1 MPIITLTLLGKTM
14 LSGNNF
20 SLTLFVSTLIA
31 MTSICQAEPIS
42 TTSTD
47 GAETMTIAE
56 IFANKD
62 SLKGKV
68 VRVKGKVVKVSRNI
82 MKLNWIHIKDG
93 TGEKGTDKIIFRS
106 KTQSAP
112 VDSEVIAQGVVDTDL
127 DFGYG
132 YTYSILINDSI
143 FTK

>member
-1 MPIITLTLLGKTM
+1 MVELLLPSLGKTM
-14 LSGNNF
+14 LLRNNF
-20 SLTLFVSTLIA
+20 TLAVVISTLIA
-31 MTSICQAEPIS
+31 MASICQAESIS
-42 TTSTD
+42 DTSSKS
-47 GAETMTIAE
+47 AKTMTIAE

-62 SLKGKV
+62 SLKGQL
-68 VRVKGKVVKVSRNI
+68 VRVKGKVVKVSHNI

-106 KTQSAP
+106 KTQIVP

-132 YTYSILINDSI
+132 YTYSILIDEST
-143 FTK
+143 FTE

>member
-1 MPIITLTLLGKTM
+1 M
-14 LSGNNF
+14 LSRKF
-20 SLTLFVSTLIA
+20 FTQALFVSILIA
-31 MTSICQAEPIS
+31 MTPLSQAEPAS
-42 TTSTD
+42 DTSTNS
-47 GAETMTIAE
+47 AETMTIAE

-62 SLKGKV
+62 SLKGKRV
-68 VRVKGKVVKVSRNI
+68 QVKGKVVKVSHNI

-106 KTQSAP
+106 KTQTAP

>member
-1 MPIITLTLLGKTM
+1 MI
-14 LSGNNF
+14 SRNNF
-20 SLTLFVSTLIA
+20 TLALFVSTLIA
-31 MTSICQAEPIS
+31 MTSTCQAEPIS
-42 TTSTD
+42 STSNS
-47 GAETMTIAE
+47 AETMTIAE

-112 VDSEVIAQGVVDTDL
+112 VDSEVIAQGIVDTDL

-132 YTYSILINDSI
+132 YTYSILIDNST

>member
-1 MPIITLTLLGKTM
+1 M
-14 LSGNNF
+14 LSGKNF
-20 SLTLFVSTLIA
+20 TLVLFVSTLIA

-42 TTSTD
+42 DTNS
-47 GAETMTIAE
+47 AETMTIAE

-62 SLKGKV
+62 SLKGKRV
-68 VRVKGKVVKVSRNI
+68 QVKGKVVKVSHNI

-93 TGEKGTDKIIFRS
+93 TGEKGNDKIIFRS

-112 VDSEVIAQGVVDTDL
+112 VDSEVVAQGIVDTNL

-132 YTYSILINDSI
+132 YTYSILIDDST

>member
-1 MPIITLTLLGKTM
+1 M
-14 LSGNNF
+14 LSRNNF
-20 SLTLFVSTLIA
+20 TLALFASTLIA

-42 TTSTD
+42 DTSTNS
-47 GAETMTIAE
+47 AETMTIAE

-62 SLKGKV
+62 SLKGKL
-68 VRVKGKVVKVSRNI
+68 VRVKGKVVKVSHNI

-106 KTQSAP
+106 KTQSAS
-112 VDSEVIAQGVVDTDL
+112 VDSEVVAQGIVDTNL

-132 YTYSILINDSI
+132 YTYSILIEDST